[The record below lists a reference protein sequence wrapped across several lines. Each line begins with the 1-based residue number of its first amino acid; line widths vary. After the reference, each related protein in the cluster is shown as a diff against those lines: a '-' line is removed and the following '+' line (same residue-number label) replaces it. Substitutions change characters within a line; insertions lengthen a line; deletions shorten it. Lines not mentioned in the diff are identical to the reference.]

1 MLIVISLYH
10 STKRISAKIIKSLKI
25 AEYPLHPLIRLGRLE
40 IYIALLTSQLV
51 DIRILPLGYC
61 VSIVGLLTR

>member
-51 DIRILPLGYC
+51 DIRILPQGYC